1 MASTVTLRP
10 IIEADMPTVELI
22 RTDPAEATRFG
33 FYGFRTNTATEREFA
48 ETGLLERDNG
58 LLAVTVEG
66 EILGTVG
73 WHRVHTAPLSF
84 TWNIGIALLSA
95 ARGKG
100 YGTQA
105 QRALAEYLFGY
116 TQANR
121 VEAWTETDNYAEQR
135 SLEKAGFVRE
145 GVARGTAF
153 RAGKWRDMA
162 TYSMVRADIGDIE
175 DRVEPPVAG

>member
-1 MASTVTLRP
+1 MASTVILRP

-22 RTDPAEATRFG
+22 RTDPTEATRFG